1 MADTWDV
8 IRIDDESHIDEL
20 VEINMDAFTHPWTR
34 AMFLE
39 ELSQPERSF
48 LLAALSG
55 GRHVV
60 GYCSVWRVLDNL
72 QVNSIAVTERYR
84 GRGVGL
90 TLLKAV
96 VSLARNSGVVSIS
109 LEVRSS
115 NIAAR
120 ALYRRLAFKETGQ
133 RVLYYSQP
141 IEDAVIL
148 SRRLES
154 PRAV

>member
-1 MADTWDV
+1 MAERWDV
-8 IRIDDESHIDEL
+8 IRIDDESRIDEL
-20 VEINMDAFTHPWTR
+20 VEIDMDAFTHPWTR

-96 VSLARNSGVVSIS
+96 VSLARTSGV
-109 LEVRSS
+109 
-115 NIAAR
+115 
-120 ALYRRLAFKETGQ
+120 
-133 RVLYYSQP
+133 
-141 IEDAVIL
+141 
-148 SRRLES
+148 
-154 PRAV
+154 